1 MKSKIFF
8 LVLLIGFATS
18 CNKNDE
24 VDHNFLFGTW
34 ITDSEYGNVSVT
46 FISDMTYTRT
56 AYLESFLPG
65 GIPSTP
71 PILAS
76 ITGTWEFKDN
86 QITFLTANVELPDL
100 PEYPDIETTPGVP
113 IGSFYGEVLTPG
125 NIKFS
130 EIITIGDERTYV
142 DMEYIPEV
150 WTLISISK
158 DEIIVDNPINQV
170 KFIKSQE

>member
-34 ITDSEYGNVSVT
+34 ITDSEYGDVSVT
-46 FISDMTYTRT
+46 FKSDMTYTRT

-76 ITGTWEFKDN
+76 ITGAWEFKDN

-113 IGSFYGEVLTPG
+113 IGSFYGEL
-125 NIKFS
+125 
-130 EIITIGDERTYV
+130 ITIGDERTF

-150 WTLISISK
+150 WTLITISK

-170 KFIKSQE
+170 KYIKSQE